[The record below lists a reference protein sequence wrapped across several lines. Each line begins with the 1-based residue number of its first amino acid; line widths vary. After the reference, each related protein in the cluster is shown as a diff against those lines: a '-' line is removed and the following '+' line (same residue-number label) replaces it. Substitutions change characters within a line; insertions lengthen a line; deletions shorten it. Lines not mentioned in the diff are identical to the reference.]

1 MGRRGKDRR
10 KRKRRPGKIRGSA
23 AEPQVRECLERGGTL
38 KEASEVFKE
47 STGESVSLDALSR
60 YCREVRAEAEQVREV
75 GHQVAAMVRE
85 EDDFP
90 GCYVTVLARKLLMFR
105 AMEAVRQLPEE
116 SFEGLSADRLSL
128 IISRLEREGALTDR
142 NRVGAND
149 LYAVARGHVLKEGR
163 EEFDGNLDLREQ
175 FNVIWEERRRRK
187 EGKSPRKVEVVVREY
202 GEEGPVLEPGA
213 GEGRAPGP
221 GAPGEAKRSE
231 EAAPPE
237 ARKPEAEADSSVAA
251 LPQNDRG
258 KVADQNDGGRA
269 AARNGGGGAAGQE
282 GGGRAATPD
291 DRGMPAARKTPPG
304 ERDPP

>member
-105 AMEAVRQLPEE
+105 AMEAVRQLPEDA
-116 SFEGLSADRLSL
+116 FETMSADRLSL
-128 IISRLEREGALTDR
+128 VLSRLERAAAMTDH
-142 NRVGAND
+142 NRMKSTD
-149 LYAVARGHVLKEGR
+149 HYLLARTKM
-163 EEFDGNLDLREQ
+163 
-175 FNVIWEERRRRK
+175 
-187 EGKSPRKVEVVVREY
+187 
-202 GEEGPVLEPGA
+202 A
-213 GEGRAPGP
+213 GEWEDLLRA
-221 GAPGEAKRSE
+221 
-231 EAAPPE
+231 
-237 ARKPEAEADSSVAA
+237 KPELLA
-251 LPQNDRG
+251 
-258 KVADQNDGGRA
+258 
-269 AARNGGGGAAGQE
+269 
-282 GGGRAATPD
+282 
-291 DRGMPAARKTPPG
+291 
-304 ERDPP
+304 